1 MATSPTVAYQPL
13 AASDL
18 VVVVWGV
25 VQLMCG
31 ASCVQDL
38 SHSVLWQRL
47 FAPGKFGIAVF
58 VRQEIPGETKHA
70 LPSRPRDVERAA
82 LRRQKERP
90 HKSKPADT
98 DRRRNLW
105 FLSERK
111 VTNGCI
117 IPTKSYKK
125 ARFM

>member
-18 VVVVWGV
+18 AVVVVVVVVVWGV
-25 VQLMCG
+25 VQLICG

-58 VRQEIPGETKHA
+58 VRREIPGETEHA
-70 LPSRPRDVERAA
+70 LPSRPRDVEQAA
-82 LRRQKERP
+82 LRRQNRATP
-90 HKSKPADT
+90 
-98 DRRRNLW
+98 
-105 FLSERK
+105 
-111 VTNGCI
+111 
-117 IPTKSYKK
+117 
-125 ARFM
+125 